1 MHRRYKF
8 DACWRFDASEWREM
22 TSPELPGG
30 RWTRLVVRP
39 DALVRFWCIG
49 GLKAGPAYAAISGA
63 SVFEDAAFTSHVFL
77 SDGSTHVRRDEISDL
92 YDRFV
97 QAMDDDRTV
106 PQRLAK
112 HYVAQGEAWVREC
125 EAQLASTERLRTLDD
140 SGLAALLSLY
150 CDMYT
155 EYAPALYLPFPVER
169 LYTERFPDLLERIS
183 EKVARALEK
192 RVRQADETVAKY
204 LDGGLLSIAD
214 TAEMAARIQPLI
226 ETAPLRTD
234 AEQKDEALTAL
245 AKRLGEELG
254 SAAPPPNP
262 EGLSSLSPELDAALD
277 EIEAKYGWIGQ
288 WGYPPRYQASTKADL
303 WQEALI
309 RFERLAEGNQQERGT
324 WTEDD
329 IAKLLDDA
337 DISDDDRMLV
347 SDFAYYNFYR
357 TRRMELLIRAQY
369 LSVPLF
375 EEIGHR
381 LGIDSS
387 EWANLTPDELG
398 SCLNGELPAPGLK
411 ERSAERAQ
419 GWMLYSDGLGDVRV
433 IWEGEDYWDRFGSF
447 TAVLRSGENAR
458 GAVDASDPAM
468 VGGKAAAL
476 AQLAT
481 GGFAVP
487 DYVVLTTAAT
497 AEITERGA
505 DSVAGRALR
514 DAVEELDGKG
524 NLAVRS
530 SATVEDG
537 DAHSW
542 AGRFQSVLGV
552 TSSDLFEA
560 VTTVAASARTE
571 RVDKYAEQ
579 IGVPADEIA
588 MAVIVQRQVDA
599 EFAGVINTSVGTEEG
614 SAIEMEVV
622 TGLGD
627 KLVDGST
634 TPARWLMLDDG
645 RALRSGADTINVDDG
660 LIKELAELARRIE
673 AFFSQPQD
681 VEFAIRDGKVHV
693 VQSRPLTGR
702 FGGTERPENESLDGF
717 AEVVSGLSGHVS
729 KRVTG
734 TVVMPERPGDVG
746 RLDPGSI
753 LVLRAATPIWDTVV
767 FQAKALVTDEGGS
780 TSHAIRVANELEI
793 PAVVGTR
800 IATSSLSPGE
810 EIMVDTTGG
819 TSTGRVLRR
828 R

>member
-1 MHRRYKF
+1 M
-8 DACWRFDASEWREM
+8 
-22 TSPELPGG
+22 
-30 RWTRLVVRP
+30 
-39 DALVRFWCIG
+39 
-49 GLKAGPAYAAISGA
+49 
-63 SVFEDAAFTSHVFL
+63 FEDARFTSHVFL
-77 SDGSTHVRRDEISDL
+77 SDGSTHVRRDEIGDL

-97 QAMDDDRTV
+97 QAMDLDRTV

-112 HYVAQGEAWVREC
+112 HYVARGEDWIREC
-125 EAQLASTERLRTLDD
+125 EEQLASAEHLRTLDELE
-140 SGLAALLSLY
+140 LAALLTRY
-150 CDMYT
+150 CEMYT

-169 LYTERFPDLLERIS
+169 LYSERFPGLLERIS
-183 EKVARALEK
+183 EKAARALD
-192 RVRQADETVAKY
+192 RQVRQASATVTKY
-204 LDGGLLSIAD
+204 LDGGLLSIAN
-214 TAEMAARIQPLI
+214 TAEMVARIQPLV
-226 ETAPLRTD
+226 EAAPLRTE
-234 AEQKDEALTAL
+234 AEHKDEALTAL
-245 AKRLGEELG
+245 AERLMEELG
-254 SAAPPPNP
+254 SGTPPPSP
-262 EGLSSLSPELDAALD
+262 DDLSSFSPGLSAALD

-288 WGYPPRYQASTKADL
+288 WGYPPRYQASTRTDL
-303 WQEALI
+303 WNETLI
-309 RFERLAEGNQQERGT
+309 RHERLTGGSRKARDT

-329 IAKLLDDA
+329 TTKLLEDA
-337 DISDDDRMLV
+337 DVSDEDRMLV

-381 LGIDSS
+381 LGVDSS

-398 SCLNGELPAPGLK
+398 SCLSGELQAASLK
-411 ERSAERAQ
+411 RRAAERAN
-419 GWMLYSDGLGDVRV
+419 GWMLHTDGLGDVRV
-433 IWEGEDYWDRFGSF
+433 VWEGKDYRDRFGSF

-476 AQLAT
+476 TQLVT
-481 GGFAVP
+481 GDFAVP

-497 AEITERGA
+497 AEISNRGP
-505 DSVAGRALR
+505 DSLAGQALR
-514 DAVEELDGKG
+514 EAVEELDGDG
-524 NLAVRS
+524 SLAVRS

-537 DAHSW
+537 NAHSW

-560 VTTVAASARTE
+560 VATVAASARTT
-571 RVDKYAEQ
+571 RVGKYAER

-599 EFAGVINTSVGTEEG
+599 EFAGVINTSVGTEHG
-614 SAIEMEVV
+614 SAIEIEVV

-634 TPARWLMLDDG
+634 TPARWLVLDDG
-645 RALRSGADTINVDDG
+645 RALPSGADNINIGNDLLEKLVG
-660 LIKELAELARRIE
+660 LAKRVE

-681 VEFAIRDGKVHV
+681 VEFTVREGMVQV
-693 VQSRPLTGR
+693 VQSRPLTGQ
-702 FGGTERPENESLDGF
+702 FGGTEQSESASLDGF

-729 KRVTG
+729 RQVTG

-753 LVLRAATPIWDTVV
+753 LVLSAATPVWDTIV
-767 FQAKALVTDEGGS
+767 FQAEALVTDEGGS

-800 IATSSLSPGE
+800 IATSSLSAGE
-810 EIMVDTTGG
+810 EILVDTTGG
-819 TSTGRVLRR
+819 TSAGRVLRR